1 MFRLKEKP
9 PVAAM
14 DFVQCVP
21 DTFKAAFDNKPD
33 GLVMRAA
40 VFCTIDDV
48 TYLLLLKRAET
59 DSLPGR
65 WELPGGESVAGRAT
79 NISLIKS
86 RRR

>member
-1 MFRLKEKP
+1 MFRLKERP

-21 DTFKAAFDNKPD
+21 DTFRAAFDDKPD
-33 GLVMRAA
+33 GLVVRAA
-40 VFCTIDDV
+40 VFCTVDDV

-65 WELPGGESVAGRAT
+65 WELPGGD
-79 NISLIKS
+79 
-86 RRR
+86 